1 MANGKLPKRASKL
14 VRRTRGPRHIPGLF
28 EQMFHLVCDLLDV
41 SL

>member
-14 VRRTRGPRHIPGLF
+14 VWRTRGPHHIPGLF
-28 EQMFHLVCDLLDV
+28 EQMFHLVCELLDV